1 MWVRIREGEVLL
13 VERVLHFA
21 PSPEDYPDI
30 LTLII
35 RATTS
40 QTVLVSITI
49 ATPIRETRAHCYR
62 TKCARDLCGST
73 VLFREAT
80 MIDWKEVLLGWR

>member
-21 PSPEDYPDI
+21 PSSEDYPDI

-40 QTVLVSITI
+40 QTNCFGFHHYCHSNKRNHVMPGNSEVKFKGK
-49 ATPIRETRAHCYR
+49 IR
-62 TKCARDLCGST
+62 L
-73 VLFREAT
+73 
-80 MIDWKEVLLGWR
+80 